1 MRLNLVNPQ
10 RAVDHGQQVRPV
22 LAAPSLS
29 CLITK
34 FDSDHHQDD
43 DYDYI
48 MILMIMTI
56 IRNMMITWITMITM
70 NMMSMIQSWQ
80 WRVRA
85 T

>member
-1 MRLNLVNPQ
+1 MKMRLNLVNPQ

-43 DYDYI
+43 DYDDDYDYDD
-48 MILMIMTI
+48 
-56 IRNMMITWITMITM
+56 
-70 NMMSMIQSWQ
+70 SDYGD
-80 WRVRA
+80 
-85 T
+85 